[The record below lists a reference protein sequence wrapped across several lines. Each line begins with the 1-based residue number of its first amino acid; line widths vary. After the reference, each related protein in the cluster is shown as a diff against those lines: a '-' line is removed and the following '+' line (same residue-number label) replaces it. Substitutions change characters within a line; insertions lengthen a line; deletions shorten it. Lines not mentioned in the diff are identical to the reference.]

1 MGEWILRGLNVA
13 ALGVLLGWMVRN
25 HWERRSRGKL
35 SEQGLDHLADG
46 RPYVTFGFHQGPI
59 EVHTQDGDVIA
70 TLPLEPGTVRITEAT
85 RVLTEHGWQQAGALI
100 MSGVDTIFVPVT
112 HRPVPKSSRPHAQ
125 GEL

>member
-1 MGEWILRGLNVA
+1 MGEWILWGLNVA

-25 HWERRSRGKL
+25 LRERRSRRKL
-35 SEQGLDHLADG
+35 FEQGLDHLADG
-46 RPYVTFGFHQGPI
+46 GPYVTFGFHQGPI

-85 RVLTEHGWQQAGALI
+85 RVLTEHGWQQAGPLI

-112 HRPVPKSSRPHAQ
+112 HRPVQKSSRPHAQ